1 MIGKLYMLMGK
12 LIILRIKIKI
22 KIGEGIKGWLVIGVR
37 EFNLVLLGLLGILI
51 CCSLRIVR
59 VWAKAKVEV
68 KEEVR

>member
-1 MIGKLYMLMGK
+1 MWKNLMIEKLYMLMGK
-12 LIILRIKIKI
+12 LIILRIKI

-59 VWAKAKVEV
+59 V
-68 KEEVR
+68 

>member
-1 MIGKLYMLMGK
+1 MLMGK

-59 VWAKAKVEV
+59 V
-68 KEEVR
+68 

>member
-1 MIGKLYMLMGK
+1 MIEKLYMLMGK
-12 LIILRIKIKI
+12 LIILRIKI

-59 VWAKAKVEV
+59 VWAKVKVEV